1 MNQKELIQLSQK
13 ARNQIVLSQL
23 APTFLLI
30 TTVGLVDE
38 IKAAGTPAVWA
49 ALGILLA
56 SGILGALV
64 QFTAADE
71 AQAVAADLKEIKGKS
86 QTAKSIITWAPMLH
100 VVKYLTTSIFV
111 AIFVALVI
119 SLLNL

>member
-13 ARNQIVLSQL
+13 ARNQIVFSQL

-38 IKAAGTPAVWA
+38 IKAAGQPVIWA
-49 ALGILLA
+49 TIGILLA

-71 AQAVAADLKEIKGKS
+71 AQALAKDLRELKGKS
-86 QTAKSIITWAPMLH
+86 AAAKSIITWAPMLH
-100 VVKYLTTSIFV
+100 TVKYLTTSIFV

-119 SLLNL
+119 SLLGL